1 MDPLSRVVLTQ
12 RTQLKTPDQ
21 LDNVILVTPAASS
34 RTSTPGSLTTS
45 RNTSPSNLAT
55 TPNNLATTPSNLATT
70 PTGVPM
76 RRISTTSNLGLT
88 SSIPGL
94 SPVIE
99 EQLSRQKS
107 ETFEVVDSDNT
118 KFTFSII
125 SDIVASE
132 GQEVGCM
139 ECGATGVQPSIK
151 RTCKAIADYLR

>member
-34 RTSTPGSLTTS
+34 RTSTPGSLTNR
-45 RNTSPSNLAT
+45 RNTS
-55 TPNNLATTPSNLATT
+55 PNNLATTPSNLATT
-70 PTGVPM
+70 PTSVPM
-76 RRISTTSNLGLT
+76 RRISTTSNLGLS